1 MESVASCWWTG
12 IFRQLSVNGDYI
24 MFVSPAWAQ
33 GAGGGGLDGLGGL
46 LPLVLIFVV
55 FYFLLIR
62 PQQKKAKEHREVL
75 ANLRRGDRI
84 VTNGGLLGTIT
95 RVPNDTELMVEIA
108 DGVKVRVLRGM
119 VAESLSKSDP
129 APSKSKDKKD
139 KDEDRDQDEYEE
151 EGPDEDQ
158 AERDE
163 EAREDSE
170 KKS

>member
-1 MESVASCWWTG
+1 
-12 IFRQLSVNGDYI
+12 

-46 LPLVLIFVV
+46 LPLVLNFVV

-129 APSKSKDKKD
+129 APAKKSKEK
-139 KDEDRDQDEYEE
+139 DQDEDEADYED

-158 AERDE
+158 DERDE
-163 EAREDSE
+163 DAREDSE
-170 KKS
+170 TKS

>member
-1 MESVASCWWTG
+1 
-12 IFRQLSVNGDYI
+12 

-62 PQQKKAKEHREVL
+62 PQQKKAKQHREVL

-129 APSKSKDKKD
+129 APAKKSKEKD
-139 KDEDRDQDEYEE
+139 HDEDDSDYDDDSDYED

-158 AERDE
+158 NDGDH
-163 EAREDSE
+163 EAIGDSE

>member
-1 MESVASCWWTG
+1 
-12 IFRQLSVNGDYI
+12 
-24 MFVSPAWAQ
+24 MFISPAWAQ

-62 PQQKKAKEHREVL
+62 PQQKKAKQHREVL

-84 VTNGGLLGTIT
+84 VTNGGLIGTIT
-95 RVPNDTELMVEIA
+95 RVPNDGELIVEIA
-108 DGVKVRVLRGM
+108 DGVKVRVMRGM
-119 VAESLSKSDP
+119 IAESLSKTDP
-129 APSKSKDKKD
+129 APAKSKDKD
-139 KDEDRDQDEYEE
+139 KDQDEDDYEE

-158 AERDE
+158 AERDD

>member
-1 MESVASCWWTG
+1 
-12 IFRQLSVNGDYI
+12 
-24 MFVSPAWAQ
+24 MFISPAWAQ

-62 PQQKKAKEHREVL
+62 PQQKKAKQHREVL
-75 ANLRRGDRI
+75 GNLRRGDRI
-84 VTNGGLLGTIT
+84 VTNGGLIGTIT
-95 RVPNDTELMVEIA
+95 RVPNDGELIVEIA
-108 DGVKVRVLRGM
+108 DGVKVRVMRGM
-119 VAESLSKSDP
+119 IAESLSKTDP
-129 APSKSKDKKD
+129 APAKSKDKD
-139 KDEDRDQDEYEE
+139 KDQDEDDYEE

-163 EAREDSE
+163 EAQEDSE